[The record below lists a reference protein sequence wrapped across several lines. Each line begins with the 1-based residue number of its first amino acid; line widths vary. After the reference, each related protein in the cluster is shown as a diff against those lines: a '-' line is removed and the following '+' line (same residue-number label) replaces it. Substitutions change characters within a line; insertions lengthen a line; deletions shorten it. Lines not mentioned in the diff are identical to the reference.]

1 MKMFSIY
8 FVVYFIEES
17 LTFLGFCLVLVQKK
31 TTLPGGFWGGFL
43 KKKSFRIS
51 KQS

>member
-17 LTFLGFCLVLVQKK
+17 LTFLRFFLVLVQKK
-31 TTLPGGFWGGFL
+31 TTFQGGFWEIIM